1 MTTSG
6 VAENGRSNS
15 VQQQVSRPA
24 ARFLA
29 VLALLAGMVVSL
41 AAPAQAHAVLVGTT
55 PAAGYSVAGPVR
67 RVTLTF
73 SEAVSATPD
82 AVRVTGPTPARPVTV
97 AADRGRTL
105 VVDTGLLRDGVYGVH
120 WQVTAD
126 DGDVVEGSYRFA
138 VGTQTPLTT
147 TGTEAATGVS
157 GSLVH
162 TALLRWGLF
171 VGLAITLG
179 GIAGQALAARLQRLA
194 TKVGARPLP
203 PVVPLPTRIGAAVGG
218 LATLGLTVHALDGT
232 SWLTGLTR
240 LMSWAALSGRG
251 ARLPAVE
258 AVLFAFTALSTALPA
273 RLRGLAVAPLLGV
286 ALAEGFRSHLHEQDG
301 MAGALLIA
309 VHVALAATWTGALV
323 VVLRTA
329 ASWRTAGRGGAGRQL
344 VASYSR
350 AALVVYLLVTA
361 TGTGAGVLILPSP
374 QSLVRTG
381 YGQVLCG
388 KLVLVA
394 MVTLLAMHSRQ
405 GLRRQEPDFTVNGW
419 HRLQPRVMTA
429 LLALTAVL
437 VSLSPPRLTA
447 LAQQATPPPAPTGPV
462 EQFGALA
469 GQLTV
474 GVSVSAG
481 QLRLQVRS
489 PASDDGR
496 PETFQVTARASGPG
510 TSAQPVTLVG
520 CGPGCSAAPLPVAA
534 PGLLVL
540 LDATSPGWHGAR
552 VSVNVPWPPTSGSA
566 VLTRALALL
575 RATRTLA
582 LVEQVTSDTSRAAP
596 APIALRDSG
605 SQLLSTEPYGDP
617 AALSPF
623 MLSPQA
629 GARRVAFGVAG
640 TYFIEFTLDA
650 AGRISVER
658 LVTPNHLIRR
668 RLTYSR

>member
-1 MTTSG
+1 MS
-6 VAENGRSNS
+6 
-15 VQQQVSRPA
+15 QQVSRPA

-29 VLALLAGMVVSL
+29 VLALLGGIIVSL
-41 AAPAQAHAVLVGTT
+41 AAPAQAHAVLVRSS
-55 PAAGYSVAGPVR
+55 PAAGYSVPGPVVQ
-67 RVTLTF
+67 VTLTF
-73 SEAVSATPD
+73 SEAVAATHD
-82 AVRVTGPTPARPVTV
+82 AVRITGPTPVGSVTEG
-97 AADRGRTL
+97 ADRGRTL
-105 VVDTGLLRDGVYGVH
+105 IVATGLLRDGVYRVH

-126 DGDVVEGSYRFA
+126 DGDVVVGDYRFA
-138 VGTQTPLTT
+138 VGTQTLLTT
-147 TGTEAATGVS
+147 NGTGTATGLS

-162 TALLRWGLF
+162 TALLRWTLF

-179 GIAGQALAARLQRLA
+179 GVAGQVLAARLQRLA
-194 TKVGARPLP
+194 TRVGARPFP
-203 PVVPLPTRIGAAVGG
+203 PVVKLPTRVGAALGG
-218 LATLGLTVHALDGT
+218 VAALGLTVHALDGT
-232 SWLTGLTR
+232 SWLTGVTR
-240 LMSWAALSGRG
+240 LVSWAALSGPG
-251 ARLPAVE
+251 ARLSAVE
-258 AVLFAFTALSTALPA
+258 AVLFAVTALITALPV

-286 ALAEGFRSHLHEQDG
+286 ALAEGFRSHLHAQDG
-301 MAGALLIA
+301 LAGALLIA

-329 ASWRTAGRGGAGRQL
+329 TSWRAAGRGGAGRQL

-350 AALVVYLLVTA
+350 AALVVYLLVAA
-361 TGTGAGVLILPSP
+361 TGTGAAVLILPSP
-374 QSLVRTG
+374 RSLVLTG

-394 MVTLLAMHSRQ
+394 VVTLLALHSRRS
-405 GLRRQEPDFTVNGW
+405 LRRQESDFIVSRGN
-419 HRLQPRVMTA
+419 RLQPRVMTA

-447 LAQQATPPPAPTGPV
+447 LAQQAPPPPLPTGPV
-462 EQFGALA
+462 EQLGALA

-496 PETFQVTARASGPG
+496 PETFQVTARAASRGAISQG
-510 TSAQPVTLVG
+510 VTLVG
-520 CGPGCSAAPLPVAA
+520 CGPGCSAAPLVAAA
-534 PGLLVL
+534 PGLMVQ
-540 LDATSPGWHGAR
+540 LDATSPGWQGGR
-552 VSVNVPWPPTSGSA
+552 VSVDVPWPPTPGRV

-575 RATRTLA
+575 RATPTVE

-596 APIALRDSG
+596 APRALRDSG
-605 SQLLSTEPYGDP
+605 AQFLSTEPYGDL

-629 GARRVAFGVAG
+629 GSRRIAFGVAG

-650 AGRISVER
+650 AGRISAEQ
-658 LVTPNHLIRR
+658 LITPNHLIRR
-668 RLTYSR
+668 RLIYHR

>member
-1 MTTSG
+1 MS
-6 VAENGRSNS
+6 
-15 VQQQVSRPA
+15 QQVSRPA
-24 ARFLA
+24 ARFLT
-29 VLALLAGMVVSL
+29 VLALLGGIIVSL
-41 AAPAQAHAVLVGTT
+41 AAPAQAHAVLVRSS
-55 PAAGYSVAGPVR
+55 PAAGYSVPGPVLQII
-67 RVTLTF
+67 LTF
-73 SEAVSATPD
+73 SEAVAATRD
-82 AVRVTGPTPARPVTV
+82 AVRVTGPTPVRSVTE
-97 AADRGRTL
+97 AANRGRTL
-105 VVDTGLLRDGVYGVH
+105 VVNTGLLRDGVYRVH

-126 DGDVVEGSYRFA
+126 DGDVVEGGYRFA
-138 VGTQTPLTT
+138 VGTQTLLTT
-147 TGTEAATGVS
+147 TGTGTATGLS

-162 TALLRWGLF
+162 TALLRWTLF

-179 GIAGQALAARLQRLA
+179 GAAGQVLVARLQRLA
-194 TKVGARPLP
+194 TKVGARPFP
-203 PVVPLPTRIGAAVGG
+203 PVVPLPTRVGAALGG
-218 LATLGLTVHALDGT
+218 LSALGLTVHALDGT
-232 SWLTGLTR
+232 SWLTGATR
-240 LMSWAALSGRG
+240 LVSWAALSGPG

-258 AVLFAFTALSTALPA
+258 AVLFAVTALITGLPT

-286 ALAEGFRSHLHEQDG
+286 ALAEGFRSHLRAQDG
-301 MAGALLIA
+301 LAGALLIA

-329 ASWRTAGRGGAGRQL
+329 TSWRTAGRGGAGRQL

-350 AALVVYLLVTA
+350 SALVAYLLVAA
-361 TGTGAGVLILPSP
+361 TGTGAAVLILPSP
-374 QSLVRTG
+374 RSLVLTG

-394 MVTLLAMHSRQ
+394 VVTLLALHSRR
-405 GLRRQEPDFTVNGW
+405 GLRRREPVFIVNRW

-447 LAQQATPPPAPTGPV
+447 LAQQAPPPPVPTGPV

-474 GVSVSAG
+474 GVNVSAG

-496 PETFQVTARASGPG
+496 PETFQVTAHASPRGAIPK
-510 TSAQPVTLVG
+510 AVTLVG
-520 CGPGCSAAPLPVAA
+520 CGPGCFAAPLAVAA
-534 PGLLVL
+534 PGLLVQ
-540 LDATSPGWHGAR
+540 LDATSPGWQGGR
-552 VSVNVPWPPTSGSA
+552 VNVDVPWPPTSGSA

-575 RATRTLA
+575 RATRTVE

-596 APIALRDSG
+596 APRALRDSG
-605 SQLLSTEPYGDP
+605 AQFLSTEPYGDP

-629 GARRVAFGVAG
+629 GARRIAFGVAG

-650 AGRISVER
+650 TGRISAEQ
-658 LVTPNHLIRR
+658 LITPNHLIRR
-668 RLTYSR
+668 RLTYHR